1 MRRRFGAGHIELQQ
15 GDITRCRVDAIT
27 TAANEGLR
35 GGGGVDGAV
44 HRAAGPRLL
53 EACRAIGGCATG
65 SAVIT
70 EAYDLAERG
79 VRFVIHAVGPVW
91 RSGRAGEPDL
101 LAGAYAQSLQLADS
115 HDCRSLALP
124 SISTGV
130 YGFPVEQAA
139 PLAIAQ
145 CAAFLR
151 SGPQQLERIVF
162 SLFDGETLRVF
173 EQALETQPEA

>member
-27 TAANEGLR
+27 TAANEGLH

-53 EACRAIGGCATG
+53 KACRAIGGCATG

-91 RSGRAGEPDL
+91 RGGRAGEPDL
-101 LAGAYAQSLQLADS
+101 LAGAYAQSLKLADS

-124 SISTGV
+124 SISTGI
-130 YGFPVEQAA
+130 YGFPVERAA
-139 PLAIAQ
+139 PLAITQ

-151 SGPQQLERIVF
+151 SGPQQLERIAF
-162 SLFDGETLRVF
+162 SLFDGETLRMF
-173 EQALETQPEA
+173 EQALQAQPEV

>member
-15 GDITRCRVDAIT
+15 DDITQCRVDAIT
-27 TAANEGLR
+27 TAANKGLR

-44 HRAAGPRLL
+44 HRVAGPRLL

-70 EAYDLAERG
+70 EAYDLTERG

-91 RSGRAGEPDL
+91 RGGQAGEPEL
-101 LAGAYAQSLQLADS
+101 LAGAYAQSLKLADS

-130 YGFPVEQAA
+130 YGFPVERAA
-139 PLAIAQ
+139 PIAIEQ

-151 SGPQQLERIVF
+151 GEPQQLQRVVL
-162 SLFDGETLRVF
+162 SLFDGETRQVF
-173 EQALETQPEA
+173 AQALAAQPDA